1 MQINEQPRPGQP
13 IAPAIIRGRIVDGDL
28 AEFGGR
34 NGDLS
39 FLTPRPASIAKMIPM
54 GSPAR
59 LKDVHAL
66 KVDEIVDY
74 LESLG
79 RALSFESNRH
89 LQEAL
94 ELTIHTAPTTP
105 SLVKHQYRR
114 MSGLFTREQVE
125 DMVAAIGRPYLDG
138 WVEEG
143 VFSNGARR
151 WVRAVGARTL
161 HIIAGNSPMTTA
173 LTVLRNAVTRS
184 DAVIK
189 APSNDP
195 FTAIAVARTM
205 IDMAPDHPITKH
217 LSVAYWKGGDEA
229 VESVLYQPH
238 SFEKIIAWGGFASV
252 KHVTKYI
259 QPGLELI
266 SLDPKRSISIVG
278 KEALADEASMDE
290 AAVRIAADFGGQ
302 NQEVCANARVVYV
315 ISGSEDG
322 DVARVCELGDRVYK
336 KLLGLPER
344 MSTAPKFGI
353 NRELKSLIDAA
364 SMQDDFYHVVG
375 GRRDEGAV
383 IVSKLAEPVD
393 FATSLTNRVVNLVP
407 VSSMSEILP
416 RIDSYCQTI
425 GVYPEALVPEIQD
438 DVALAGGQRIVT
450 LGFATSMLTGLGA
463 PQDGLEPSRRMCKWV
478 FREQADPVL
487 TPPIWKD

>member
-1 MQINEQPRPGQP
+1 MQVSHQPRSGQP
-13 IAPAIIRGRIVDGDL
+13 IAPAIIRGRIVESDL

-39 FLTPRPASIAKMIPM
+39 FLTPNPASIAKLIPM
-54 GSPAR
+54 GSPTR
-59 LKDVHAL
+59 LRDVHAL
-66 KVDEIVDY
+66 KVEEIVDY
-74 LESLG
+74 LEALG
-79 RALSFESNRH
+79 RALVFERNTH

-105 SLVKHQYRR
+105 PLVAHQYRR

-125 DMVAAIGRPYLDG
+125 DMVRSIGRPYLEG

-151 WVRAVGARTL
+151 FVRAVGARTL

-173 LTVLRNAVTRS
+173 LTVMRNAVTRS

-229 VESVLYQPH
+229 ASGP
-238 SFEKIIAWGGFASV
+238 FE
-252 KHVTKYI
+252 VTEIGI

-278 KEALADEASMDE
+278 KDALADDTTMDE
-290 AAVRIAADFGGQ
+290 VAVRIAADFGGQ

-315 ISGSEDG
+315 ISGSDDG
-322 DVARVCELGDRVYK
+322 DVEKVCHLGERVYK

-344 MSTAPKFGI
+344 PKGRLAFGPELV
-353 NRELKSLIDAA
+353 RE
-364 SMQDDFYHVVG
+364 
-375 GRRDEGAV
+375 GRRILDAFIAHRLGKE
-383 IVSKLAEPVD
+383 L
-393 FATSLTNRVVNLVP
+393 R
-407 VSSMSEILP
+407 LP
-416 RIDSYCQTI
+416 RY
-425 GVYPEALVPEIQD
+425 V
-438 DVALAGGQRIVT
+438 
-450 LGFATSMLTGLGA
+450 SMV
-463 PQDGLEPSRRMCKWV
+463 S
-478 FREQADPVL
+478 
-487 TPPIWKD
+487 